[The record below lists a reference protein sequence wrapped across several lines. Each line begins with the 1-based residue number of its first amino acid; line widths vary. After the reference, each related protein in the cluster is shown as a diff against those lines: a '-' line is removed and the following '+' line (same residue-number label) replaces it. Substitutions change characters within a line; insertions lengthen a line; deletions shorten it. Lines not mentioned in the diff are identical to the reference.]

1 VGKISVPDAIL
12 NKPGKLTEEEFD
24 SIKQHPVVGYNVLS
38 HIEQLRE
45 ALPGIRHHHEKLD
58 GSGYPD
64 GLKGDEI
71 PLAAKIIA
79 VADVYDAL
87 TSSRSYRPA
96 MSVDKALAILHEG
109 EGNHFDP
116 RVLGVFVRKHG
127 DIARM
132 LETADGAA
140 VAV

>member
-1 VGKISVPDAIL
+1 M
-12 NKPGKLTEEEFD
+12 
-24 SIKQHPVVGYNVLS
+24 LS

-71 PLAAKIIA
+71 PLMAKIIA

-96 MSVDKALAILHEG
+96 MSISKALAIMHDG
-109 EGNHFDP
+109 EGKHFDP
-116 RVLGVFVRKHG
+116 RVLKMFAQKHG
-127 DIARM
+127 EIMRKLDS
-132 LETADGAA
+132 LSGAA
-140 VAV
+140 VSV